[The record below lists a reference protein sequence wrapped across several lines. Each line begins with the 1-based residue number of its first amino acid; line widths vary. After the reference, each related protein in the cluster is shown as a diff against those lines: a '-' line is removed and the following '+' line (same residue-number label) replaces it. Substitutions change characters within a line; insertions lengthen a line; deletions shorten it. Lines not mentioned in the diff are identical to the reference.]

1 MTGRAPTAG
10 AVGAMFDEH
19 APAVFAFAARR
30 IGRDLAQ
37 DVTADTFRVAVES
50 AGSFD
55 PSRGSSR
62 SWLLGIAANHIRRY
76 WRSESRRLAALARL
90 PVGDGDD
97 AHASSEQRLDA
108 QRRLPQLLEA
118 VAALPAADRDLL
130 TLVAWE
136 RVSYREAADALGIP
150 VGTVASRLNRIR
162 ALLASGGSD
171 DD

>member
-19 APAVFAFAARR
+19 ARAVFAFAARR

-118 VAALPAADRDLL
+118 VAALPAADRDLF

-162 ALLASGGSD
+162 AVLASGGSD